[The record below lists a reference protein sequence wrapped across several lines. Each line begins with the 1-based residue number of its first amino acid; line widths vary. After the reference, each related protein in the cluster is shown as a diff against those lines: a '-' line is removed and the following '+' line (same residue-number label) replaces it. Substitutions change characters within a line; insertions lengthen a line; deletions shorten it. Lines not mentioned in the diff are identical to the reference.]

1 LAAGPETG
9 TAIPIGITK
18 DGQDPVVKDDSEYPD
33 WLFEIGAED
42 PETTEEMLA
51 KGLKNLSYAETKKLF
66 RMLRRD
72 KIRKNNAA
80 ERKLG

>member
-1 LAAGPETG
+1 MLATPSFPSNAPCCVAGLAAGPETG

-51 KGLKNLSYAETKKLF
+51 KGLKNL
-66 RMLRRD
+66 
-72 KIRKNNAA
+72 
-80 ERKLG
+80 